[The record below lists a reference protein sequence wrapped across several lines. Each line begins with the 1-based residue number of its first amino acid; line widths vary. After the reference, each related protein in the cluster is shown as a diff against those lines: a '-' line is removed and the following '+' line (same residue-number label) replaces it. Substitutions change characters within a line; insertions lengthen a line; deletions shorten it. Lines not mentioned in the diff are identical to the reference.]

1 LFLSLAIS
9 HRHPAVNGTPS
20 PSCSFYTVLGESAQ
34 EFAEVGSLKEKDFR
48 NQFTTSL
55 FRIRCRTLLLVANV
69 HLCNWKIKGVSIV
82 RIAPVFQEEVM
93 PQLVEQ
99 KESKA
104 DLSKRV
110 SLTKILV
117 TTDFSEVS
125 DRALDYAIA
134 LARRYDARIYLT
146 HVITPDPFQFAEP
159 QLAQATYE
167 KVRQAAEEGITDILI
182 SGKLRGVPHEVLM
195 EEGNVWPTL
204 EKMIVEHEIDL
215 VVAGTHGRG
224 KVQKILIGSVAEEI
238 FRRATTAVLTV
249 GPAVKGGAKE
259 IDLNH
264 ILFATDF
271 GPGAERAAAHAFS
284 LAQEHNAHLTLLHVI
299 ESAAAYTEE
308 SVARQ
313 REINIVRMKQL
324 MPPGTENWCKPEFRV
339 TFGSAVEE
347 ILIASRESKADLI
360 VMGAKARKSLAGH
373 VPLTI
378 AYNVVT
384 KATCPVLT
392 VRG

>member
-1 LFLSLAIS
+1 
-9 HRHPAVNGTPS
+9 
-20 PSCSFYTVLGESAQ
+20 
-34 EFAEVGSLKEKDFR
+34 
-48 NQFTTSL
+48 
-55 FRIRCRTLLLVANV
+55 
-69 HLCNWKIKGVSIV
+69 
-82 RIAPVFQEEVM
+82 M
-93 PQLVEQ
+93 PQVIET
-99 KESKA
+99 KDKTNIES
-104 DLSKRV
+104 SKRV
-110 SLTKILV
+110 LLTKILV

-134 LARRYDARIYLT
+134 LARRYDARIYLA

-195 EEGNVWPTL
+195 EEGSVWPTVDKL
-204 EKMIVEHEIDL
+204 ITEHEIDL
-215 VVAGTHGRG
+215 VVVGTHGRG

-238 FRRATTAVLTV
+238 FRQADCAVLTV
-249 GPAVKGGAKE
+249 GPSVKGDTTRE
-259 IDLNH
+259 IELKS

-271 GPGAERAAAHAFS
+271 GPGAEKAAAHAFS
-284 LAQEHNAHLTLLHVI
+284 LAQEHDARVTLLHVI

-313 REINIVRMKQL
+313 REINVVRMKQL
-324 MPPGTENWCKPEFRV
+324 MPVGSENWCKPEFRV

-347 ILIASRESKADLI
+347 ILIAARESKADLV
-360 VMGAKARKSLAGH
+360 VMGAKARRSLAGH

-384 KATCPVLT
+384 KAACPVLT

>member
-1 LFLSLAIS
+1 
-9 HRHPAVNGTPS
+9 
-20 PSCSFYTVLGESAQ
+20 
-34 EFAEVGSLKEKDFR
+34 
-48 NQFTTSL
+48 
-55 FRIRCRTLLLVANV
+55 
-69 HLCNWKIKGVSIV
+69 
-82 RIAPVFQEEVM
+82 M
-93 PQLVEQ
+93 PQVAEA
-99 KESKA
+99 KDRFDA
-104 DLSKRV
+104 TKRV

-117 TTDFSEVS
+117 TTDFSAVS

-134 LARRYDARIYLT
+134 LARRYDARIYLA

-204 EKMIVEHEIDL
+204 EKLVVQHEIDL
-215 VVAGTHGRG
+215 VVCGTHGRG

-238 FRRATTAVLTV
+238 FRQADTAVLTV
-249 GPAVKGGAKE
+249 GPAVKGETLKE
-259 IDLNH
+259 IELAN

-271 GPGAERAAAHAFS
+271 GPGAAKAAAHAFS

-308 SVARQ
+308 SMARQ
-313 REINIVRMKQL
+313 KDINVVRMKQL
-324 MPPGTENWCKPEFRV
+324 MPHGSEDWCKPEFHV
-339 TFGSAVEE
+339 ACGNAVEE
-347 ILIASRESKADLI
+347 ILIAARERKADLI
-360 VMGAKARKSLAGH
+360 VMGAKTRRSLAGH

>member
-1 LFLSLAIS
+1 MPQVIETKDK
-9 HRHPAVNGTPS
+9 GKI
-20 PSCSFYTVLGESAQ
+20 ESA
-34 EFAEVGSLKEKDFR
+34 
-48 NQFTTSL
+48 
-55 FRIRCRTLLLVANV
+55 
-69 HLCNWKIKGVSIV
+69 
-82 RIAPVFQEEVM
+82 
-93 PQLVEQ
+93 
-99 KESKA
+99 
-104 DLSKRV
+104 KRV
-110 SLTKILV
+110 LLTKILV

-134 LARRYDARIYLT
+134 LARRYDARIYLA

-182 SGKLRGVPHEVLM
+182 SGQLRGVPHEVLM

-204 EKMIVEHEIDL
+204 DRLITEHEIDL
-215 VVAGTHGRG
+215 VVVGTHGRG

-238 FRRATTAVLTV
+238 FRRADCAVMTV
-249 GPAVKGGAKE
+249 GPGVKGDTAKE
-259 IDLNH
+259 VDLRS

-271 GPGAERAAAHAFS
+271 GPGAEKAAAHAFS
-284 LAQEHNAHLTLLHVI
+284 LAQEHDARVTLLHVI

-313 REINIVRMKQL
+313 REINISRMKLL
-324 MPPGTENWCKPEFRV
+324 MPFGSENWCKPEFRV

-347 ILIASRESKADLI
+347 ILIAARESRADLI
-360 VMGAKARKSLAGH
+360 VMGAKARRSLAGH

-384 KATCPVLT
+384 KAACPVLT

>member
-1 LFLSLAIS
+1 MPQVIE
-9 HRHPAVNGTPS
+9 T
-20 PSCSFYTVLGESAQ
+20 
-34 EFAEVGSLKEKDFR
+34 KEK
-48 NQFTTSL
+48 
-55 FRIRCRTLLLVANV
+55 V
-69 HLCNWKIKGVSIV
+69 K
-82 RIAPVFQEEVM
+82 
-93 PQLVEQ
+93 VE
-99 KESKA
+99 ST
-104 DLSKRV
+104 KRV
-110 SLTKILV
+110 LLTKILV

-125 DRALDYAIA
+125 DRALDYAIS
-134 LARRYDARIYLT
+134 LARRYDARIYLA

-204 EKMIVEHEIDL
+204 EKLVTEYEIDL
-215 VVAGTHGRG
+215 IVVGTHGRG

-238 FRRATTAVLTV
+238 FRQADCAVLTV
-249 GPAVKGGAKE
+249 GPGVKEEAPKE
-259 IDLNH
+259 VALKS

-284 LAQEHNAHLTLLHVI
+284 LAQEHDARLTLLHVI

-313 REINIVRMKQL
+313 REINVVRMKQL
-324 MPPGTENWCKPEFRV
+324 MPMGCDNWCKPEFRV
-339 TFGSAVEE
+339 TFGAAVEE
-347 ILIASRESKADLI
+347 ILIAARESKADLV
-360 VMGAKARKSLAGH
+360 VMGAKARNSLAGH

-384 KATCPVLT
+384 KANCPVLT

>member
-1 LFLSLAIS
+1 
-9 HRHPAVNGTPS
+9 
-20 PSCSFYTVLGESAQ
+20 
-34 EFAEVGSLKEKDFR
+34 
-48 NQFTTSL
+48 
-55 FRIRCRTLLLVANV
+55 
-69 HLCNWKIKGVSIV
+69 
-82 RIAPVFQEEVM
+82 M
-93 PQLVEQ
+93 PQAVEQ
-99 KESKA
+99 KQHV
-104 DLSKRV
+104 DLGKRV

-117 TTDFSEVS
+117 TTDFSAVS

-134 LARRYDARIYLT
+134 VAHRYDARIYLA

-167 KVRQAAEEGITDILI
+167 KVRQAAEEGVTDILI

-195 EEGNVWPTL
+195 EEGSVWPTL

-238 FRRATTAVLTV
+238 FRQANTAVLTV
-249 GPAVKGGAKE
+249 GPAVKGNTQKE
-259 IDLNH
+259 IELNH

-284 LAQEHNAHLTLLHVI
+284 LAQEHNARLTLLHVI

-324 MPPGTENWCKPEFRV
+324 MPEGSENWCNPEFRV
-339 TFGSAVEE
+339 TFGAAVEE
-347 ILIASRESKADLI
+347 ILIAARESKADLI

-373 VPLTI
+373 APLTI

-384 KATCPVLT
+384 KSHCPVLT

>member
-1 LFLSLAIS
+1 
-9 HRHPAVNGTPS
+9 
-20 PSCSFYTVLGESAQ
+20 
-34 EFAEVGSLKEKDFR
+34 
-48 NQFTTSL
+48 
-55 FRIRCRTLLLVANV
+55 
-69 HLCNWKIKGVSIV
+69 
-82 RIAPVFQEEVM
+82 M
-93 PQLVEQ
+93 PQVVEPKQ
-99 KESKA
+99 AAGVEVT
-104 DLSKRV
+104 KRI

-134 LARRYDARIYLT
+134 LARRYDARIYLA

-182 SGKLRGVPHEVLM
+182 SGKLRGLPHEVLL

-204 EKMIVEHEIDL
+204 ERLIIEHEIDL

-238 FRRATTAVLTV
+238 FRQADTAVLTV
-249 GPAVKGGAKE
+249 GPAVKGDPQKE
-259 IDLNH
+259 IDLKH

-271 GPGAERAAAHAFS
+271 GPGAQKAAAHAFS
-284 LAQEHNAHLTLLHVI
+284 LAQEHNATLTLLHVI
-299 ESAAAYTEE
+299 EHAPAYTEE

-313 REINIVRMKQL
+313 REINAVRMRQL
-324 MPPGTENWCKPEFRV
+324 MPPGTEDWCKPGFRV

-347 ILIASRESKADLI
+347 ILIAARECKADLI
-360 VMGAKARKSLAGH
+360 VMGAKARRSLAGH

>member
-1 LFLSLAIS
+1 
-9 HRHPAVNGTPS
+9 
-20 PSCSFYTVLGESAQ
+20 
-34 EFAEVGSLKEKDFR
+34 
-48 NQFTTSL
+48 
-55 FRIRCRTLLLVANV
+55 
-69 HLCNWKIKGVSIV
+69 
-82 RIAPVFQEEVM
+82 M
-93 PQLVEQ
+93 PQVAEAKTHVE
-99 KESKA
+99 A
-104 DLSKRV
+104 TKRV
-110 SLTKILV
+110 SLSKILV

-134 LARRYDARIYLT
+134 LARRYDARMYLA

-167 KVRQAAEEGITDILI
+167 KVRQAAEEGVTDILI

-204 EKMIVEHEIDL
+204 EKLMVEHEIAL
-215 VVAGTHGRG
+215 VVCGTHGRG

-238 FRRATTAVLTV
+238 FRQADTAVLTV
-249 GPAVKGGAKE
+249 GPAVKGDGRKE
-259 IDLNH
+259 VELSN

-271 GPGAERAAAHAFS
+271 GPGAEKAAAHAFS
-284 LAQEHNAHLTLLHVI
+284 LAQEHGAHLTLFHVI

-313 REINIVRMKQL
+313 KEINIARMKQL
-324 MPPGTENWCKPEFRV
+324 VPYGSENWCKPECRV
-339 TFGSAVEE
+339 TIGNAAEE
-347 ILIASRESKADLI
+347 ILIAACESKADLI
-360 VMGAKARKSLAGH
+360 VMGAKARHTFAGH

-378 AYNVVT
+378 AYQVVT
-384 KATCPVLT
+384 KAICPVLT

>member
-1 LFLSLAIS
+1 
-9 HRHPAVNGTPS
+9 
-20 PSCSFYTVLGESAQ
+20 
-34 EFAEVGSLKEKDFR
+34 
-48 NQFTTSL
+48 
-55 FRIRCRTLLLVANV
+55 
-69 HLCNWKIKGVSIV
+69 
-82 RIAPVFQEEVM
+82 M
-93 PQLVEQ
+93 PQVVEPKQ
-99 KESKA
+99 TVEST
-104 DLSKRV
+104 KRIL
-110 SLTKILV
+110 LTKILV

-134 LARRYDARIYLT
+134 LARRYDARIYLA

-195 EEGNVWPTL
+195 EEGNVWPTIDKL
-204 EKMIVEHEIDL
+204 IVEHEIDL
-215 VVAGTHGRG
+215 VVVGTHGRG

-238 FRRATTAVLTV
+238 FRQADCAVLTV
-249 GPAVKGGAKE
+249 GPAVRGEMAKE
-259 IDLNH
+259 VDLKS

-271 GPGAERAAAHAFS
+271 GPGAEKAAAHAFS
-284 LAQEHNAHLTLLHVI
+284 LAQEHDAHVTLLHVI

-313 REINIVRMKQL
+313 REINVARMKQL
-324 MPPGTENWCKPEFRV
+324 MPPGSENWCKPEFRV
-339 TFGSAVEE
+339 TFGTAVEE
-347 ILIASRESKADLI
+347 ILIAIRESRADLV
-360 VMGAKARKSLAGH
+360 VMGAKARRSLAGH

>member
-1 LFLSLAIS
+1 
-9 HRHPAVNGTPS
+9 
-20 PSCSFYTVLGESAQ
+20 
-34 EFAEVGSLKEKDFR
+34 
-48 NQFTTSL
+48 
-55 FRIRCRTLLLVANV
+55 
-69 HLCNWKIKGVSIV
+69 
-82 RIAPVFQEEVM
+82 M
-93 PQLVEQ
+93 PQVAAS
-99 KESKA
+99 KEALKL

-195 EEGNVWPTL
+195 EEGNVWPAI
-204 EKMIVEHEIDL
+204 EKLIVEHEIDL

-238 FRRATTAVLTV
+238 FRQADAAVLTV
-249 GPAVKGGAKE
+249 GPAVKGDTQRE
-259 IDLNH
+259 IELKC

-284 LAQEHNAHLTLLHVI
+284 LAQEHGARITLLHVI
-299 ESAAAYTEE
+299 ESATAYTEE

-313 REINIVRMKQL
+313 REMNIVRMKQL
-324 MPPGTENWCKPEFRV
+324 MPPGTENWCTPVFQV
-339 TFGSAVEE
+339 TFGAPVEE
-347 ILIASRESKADLI
+347 ILTIARETKADLI
-360 VMGAKARKSLAGH
+360 VMGAKPRKSLAGH

>member
-1 LFLSLAIS
+1 
-9 HRHPAVNGTPS
+9 
-20 PSCSFYTVLGESAQ
+20 
-34 EFAEVGSLKEKDFR
+34 
-48 NQFTTSL
+48 
-55 FRIRCRTLLLVANV
+55 
-69 HLCNWKIKGVSIV
+69 
-82 RIAPVFQEEVM
+82 M
-93 PQLVEQ
+93 PQVAEPQQRVET
-99 KESKA
+99 A
-104 DLSKRV
+104 KRV

-146 HVITPDPFQFAEP
+146 HIITPDPFQFAEP

-167 KVRQAAEEGITDILI
+167 KVRQSAEEGITDILI
-182 SGKLRGVPHEVLM
+182 SGKLRGVPHEVLLD
-195 EEGNVWPTL
+195 EGNVWPTL
-204 EKMIVEHEIDL
+204 EKLIAQHEIDL

-238 FRRATTAVLTV
+238 FRQADTAVLTV
-249 GPAVKGGAKE
+249 GPAVKGDAQKE
-259 IDLNH
+259 IELGH

-271 GPGAERAAAHAFS
+271 GPGAERAAAYAFS
-284 LAQEHNAHLTLLHVI
+284 LAQEHNASLTLLHVV
-299 ESAAAYTEE
+299 ESGAAYTEE
-308 SVARQ
+308 AVARQ
-313 REINIVRMKQL
+313 REINVVRMKKL
-324 MPPGTENWCKPEFRV
+324 MPQGGENWCKPEFRV

-347 ILIASRESKADLI
+347 ILIAARESKADLI
-360 VMGAKARKSLAGH
+360 VMGAKPRRSLAGH

-384 KATCPVLT
+384 KSTCPVLT

>member
-1 LFLSLAIS
+1 
-9 HRHPAVNGTPS
+9 
-20 PSCSFYTVLGESAQ
+20 
-34 EFAEVGSLKEKDFR
+34 
-48 NQFTTSL
+48 
-55 FRIRCRTLLLVANV
+55 
-69 HLCNWKIKGVSIV
+69 
-82 RIAPVFQEEVM
+82 M
-93 PQLVEQ
+93 PQVVEHREQQ
-99 KESKA
+99 K
-104 DLSKRV
+104 LQKRV

-125 DRALDYAIA
+125 DHALDYAVA

-195 EEGNVWPTL
+195 EEGNVWPAL
-204 EKMIVEHEIDL
+204 EKLIVEHEIDL
-215 VVAGTHGRG
+215 VVCGTHGRG

-238 FRRATTAVLTV
+238 FRQATTAVLTV
-249 GPAVKGGAKE
+249 GPAVRADVQKE
-259 IDLNH
+259 IELNH

-271 GPGAERAAAHAFS
+271 GAGAERAADHAFS

-299 ESAAAYTEE
+299 ESAAAYTDEAI
-308 SVARQ
+308 ARL
-313 REINIVRMKQL
+313 REANIARMKQL
-324 MPPGTENWCKPEFRV
+324 VPEGVENWCRPEFRV
-339 TFGSAVEE
+339 TFGSPVEE
-347 ILIASRESKADLI
+347 ILIAVRESKADLI
-360 VMGAKARKSLAGH
+360 VMGAKPRKNLAGH

-378 AYNVVT
+378 AYNIVT
-384 KATCPVLT
+384 KAPCPVLT

>member
-1 LFLSLAIS
+1 MPQVIE
-9 HRHPAVNGTPS
+9 T
-20 PSCSFYTVLGESAQ
+20 
-34 EFAEVGSLKEKDFR
+34 KEKE
-48 NQFTTSL
+48 
-55 FRIRCRTLLLVANV
+55 
-69 HLCNWKIKGVSIV
+69 KI
-82 RIAPVFQEEVM
+82 
-93 PQLVEQ
+93 
-99 KESKA
+99 EST
-104 DLSKRV
+104 KRV
-110 SLTKILV
+110 MLTKILV

-134 LARRYDARIYLT
+134 LARRYDARIYLA

-182 SGKLRGVPHEVLM
+182 SGKLRGIPHEVLM

-204 EKMIVEHEIDL
+204 EELIIEHEIDL
-215 VVAGTHGRG
+215 VVVGTHGRG

-238 FRRATTAVLTV
+238 FRQADCAVLTV
-249 GPAVKGGAKE
+249 GPGVKGETARDVEPKS
-259 IDLNH
+259 

-271 GPGAERAAAHAFS
+271 GPGAEKAAAHAFS
-284 LAQEHNAHLTLLHVI
+284 LAQEHDARVTLLHVI

-313 REINIVRMKQL
+313 REINVVRMKQL
-324 MPPGTENWCKPEFRV
+324 MPPGSENWCKPEFRV

-347 ILIASRESKADLI
+347 ILIAARESRADLV
-360 VMGAKARKSLAGH
+360 VMGAKTRRSLAGH
-373 VPLTI
+373 LPLTI
-378 AYNVVT
+378 AYKVVT
-384 KATCPVLT
+384 KASCPVLT